1 MERNEWHSRPNDW
14 RSVGESARWN
24 EVVKRFEALSAE
36 SATRAAN
43 EAHLAS
49 GRAASSE
56 RLEVVAKAVIRD
68 GLAVIAAAKMAYP
81 LQGAPPS
88 RPGLGKVTEERAS
101 DVRGRIAKELAYAEH
116 DLSGGRLFQSAHRV
130 AKARTHLGRNGE
142 RHYPPSAP
150 PVKETGA
157 ANVQSAG
164 AGDPAAVRG
173 LLLDLARELAN
184 AENQAET
191 IAVVVRLDDYVADI
205 MKAAQG

>member
-1 MERNEWHSRPNDW
+1 MERNEWHARPNDW

-24 EVVKRFEALSAE
+24 EVVKKFHALSAE

-49 GRAASSE
+49 GRVAPSE
-56 RLEVVAKAVIRD
+56 QLEAVAKAVIRD

-81 LQGAPPS
+81 PQGAPPS
-88 RPGLGKVTEERAS
+88 RPGLGKVTGKRARG
-101 DVRGRIAKELAYAEH
+101 VRGGIAKELAYAEH
-116 DLSGGRLFQSAHRV
+116 DLSGGRIFQAAHRV
-130 AKARTHLGRNGE
+130 VRARAHLGRNGE

-150 PVKETGA
+150 PAEEAGA
-157 ANVQSAG
+157 ADALAAG

-184 AENQAET
+184 AGSQAET
-191 IAVVVRLDDYVADI
+191 IEVMARLDDYVADI
-205 MKAAQG
+205 TKAARS

>member
-1 MERNEWHSRPNDW
+1 MERNEWHERPNDW

-24 EVVKRFEALSAE
+24 EVVMRFDALGAE
-36 SATRAAN
+36 SATRAAD

-49 GRAASSE
+49 GR
-56 RLEVVAKAVIRD
+56 VAPREQLRAVAEAVIRD
-68 GLAVIAAAKMAYP
+68 GLEVIAAAKMAYP
-81 LQGAPPS
+81 PRGAPPP
-88 RPGLGKVTEERAS
+88 RPGLGKVTKKRAR

-116 DLSGGRLFQSAHRV
+116 DLSGGRIYQAAHRV
-130 AKARTHLGRNGE
+130 VKARAHLGRNGE

-150 PVKETGA
+150 PAKETGA
-157 ANVQSAG
+157 AVAPSPQ
-164 AGDPAAVRG
+164 AGDPAAVRS

-191 IAVVVRLDDYVADI
+191 IAVITRLDDHVAEI